1 MVAERLEEFEE
12 LVALVEVEVELLV
25 HSVGIIETMKNLGG
39 LSIQDYM
46 CWSMGCNSMVFS
58 LHLWHW
64 LDLSMSYGHVVLL
77 I

>member
-1 MVAERLEEFEE
+1 MGAERLEDFEE
-12 LVALVEVEVELLV
+12 FVALVELLV
-25 HSVGIIETMKNLGG
+25 HSVGILETMKNWGG

-64 LDLSMSYGHVVLL
+64 LDLDMSQGHVALL

>member
-1 MVAERLEEFEE
+1 MVAERLEDFEE
-12 LVALVEVEVELLV
+12 FVALVELLV
-25 HSVGIIETMKNLGG
+25 HSVGILETMKNWGG

-46 CWSMGCNSMVFS
+46 CWSMGCNLMVFS

-64 LDLSMSYGHVVLL
+64 LDLSMRHDHVALL